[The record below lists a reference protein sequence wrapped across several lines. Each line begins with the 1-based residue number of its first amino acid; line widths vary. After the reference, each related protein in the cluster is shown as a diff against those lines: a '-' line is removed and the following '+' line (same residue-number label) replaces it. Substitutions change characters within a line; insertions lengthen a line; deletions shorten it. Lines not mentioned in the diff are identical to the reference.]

1 MKKFIIVL
9 LILLAALTAGYIYLS
24 KTPSQP
30 TAQNVPPASSNE
42 AAETPTKN
50 YDFDEL
56 GISLSIP
63 ENLYVI
69 KTPNYNPETD
79 ELESYNFFIQNYCFE
94 GGPATGDLQI
104 YGLYQFDLPETTP
117 EELAKIKEDTQNYSY
132 IKEFTAGPLSGY
144 ETRQNGERT
153 NYVYMLLLNGRVLK
167 ISVSE
172 PTETNKLI
180 AEKILKSLRL
190 KEVQSGTTDSMDFI
204 YSIDSSYKFVAPK
217 GWTINKDSNSTSA
230 LSPDYKLSEGYPVL
244 EAGAEISVLTKPLN
258 EALSGMTINEILASN
273 PITTNIPNKVST
285 TVAGINAVR
294 YELSYEGVE
303 AVMTEFIK
311 DNVRYT
317 IRLRF
322 SNEWSK
328 NANMDNYE
336 AALATFGFVE

>member
-9 LILLAALTAGYIYLS
+9 LILLAALSAGYLYLS
-24 KTPSQP
+24 KTQNESP
-30 TAQNVPPASSNE
+30 AQNELPLNSNE
-42 AAETPTKN
+42 SETPTKN

-69 KTPNYNPETD
+69 KTPNYNVETD
-79 ELESYNFFIQNYCFE
+79 KLDSYNFYIQNYGFE
-94 GGPATGDLQI
+94 GGTATGDLQI
-104 YGLYQFDLPETTP
+104 YGLYQFDLPSTTP
-117 EELAKIKEDTQNYSY
+117 EELAKVKEDTQNYVY
-132 IKEFTAGPLSGY
+132 VNEFAAGPLSGY
-144 ETRQNGERT
+144 ETQQKGERS
-153 NYVYMLLLNGRVLK
+153 NYVYMLLLNGRVLR

-172 PTETNKLI
+172 PTETNRLT
-180 AEKILKSLRL
+180 AEKILKSIKL
-190 KEVQSGTTDSMDFI
+190 KDVPSDVTDTMDFI
-204 YSIDSSYKFVAPK
+204 YSVDSSYKFVAPS
-217 GWTINKDSNSTSA
+217 GWTVNKDSISTSA

-244 EAGAEISVLTKPLN
+244 ETGAEISVFTKTLN
-258 EALSGMTINEILASN
+258 EALLEMTINEIVASN

-285 TVAGINAVR
+285 TVAGLNAVR

-311 DNVRYT
+311 DGVRYT

-322 SNEWSK
+322 STETSK

-336 AALATFGFVE
+336 TAFATFAFVE